1 MADLQAGQGA
11 SPPNLRGIDTKAT
24 RSDLIHLTVIGV
36 DFYVDGSYHEG
47 LGWRCNGAI
56 CRKEDDKSQ
65 IPMRHR
71 LSTNPNKPLRTPF
84 KSSMMVPI
92 FKPAVEKNPGLPY
105 DHLRS
110 LLKPYAKDYAITVA
124 LLQGGR
130 SATKKELFGTPED
143 NVSYA
148 GSIAREMRRLGHEVK
163 LIFLSRKETLSHV
176 STVVV
181 HEEAERHKTSKPP
194 IPPLDIVWAK
204 WKDKNAL
211 ILSNALGIEG
221 GGGECQFLTG
231 ILVATSM
238 SKELVHTSQ
247 EVIQADAAHTY
258 FGKYTLFSAYTSSAN
273 GNMVN
278 LA

>member
-1 MADLQAGQGA
+1 
-11 SPPNLRGIDTKAT
+11 
-24 RSDLIHLTVIGV
+24 
-36 DFYVDGSYHEG
+36 
-47 LGWRCNGAI
+47 
-56 CRKEDDKSQ
+56 
-65 IPMRHR
+65 MRHR

-163 LIFLSRKETLSHV
+163 LIFLSRKETDLAEQQAALTLSRRIGRNQY
-176 STVVV
+176 
-181 HEEAERHKTSKPP
+181 E
-194 IPPLDIVWAK
+194 
-204 WKDKNAL
+204 
-211 ILSNALGIEG
+211 
-221 GGGECQFLTG
+221 
-231 ILVATSM
+231 
-238 SKELVHTSQ
+238 
-247 EVIQADAAHTY
+247 
-258 FGKYTLFSAYTSSAN
+258 
-273 GNMVN
+273 MVEQPE
-278 LA
+278 